1 MTLRCAKRKIVL
13 DLGMSTLKEESA
25 HWAGLAG
32 AKNNTRGVLDR
43 PGTQLLRLRP
53 TVSPQLLRG
62 LGGVDQRSAVEADR
76 LLVAAVPMAPCRL
89 SSRPTTPYEYAS
101 HSPAIVAP
109 QLARITVHST

>member
-53 TVSPQLLRG
+53 TLSPQAVGKGSAAWSSAPWSRLIGCSLLLFLWRP
-62 LGGVDQRSAVEADR
+62 AVCHRDLR
-76 LLVAAVPMAPCRL
+76 RRMNMP
-89 SSRPTTPYEYAS
+89 PTD
-101 HSPAIVAP
+101 P
-109 QLARITVHST
+109 QS

>member
-53 TVSPQLLRG
+53 TLSPQLLRG
-62 LGGVDQRSAVEADR
+62 VGGVEQRSVVEADR
-76 LLVAAVPMAPCRL
+76 LLVAAVPKGAVAS
-89 SSRPTTPYEYAS
+89 SSRP
-101 HSPAIVAP
+101 
-109 QLARITVHST
+109 

>member
-53 TVSPQLLRG
+53 TLSPQAVG
-62 LGGVDQRSAVEADR
+62 KGSAAWSSAPLSR
-76 LLVAAVPMAPCRL
+76 LIGCSFLCSYGAVAL
-89 SSRPTTPYEYAS
+89 SSRP
-101 HSPAIVAP
+101 
-109 QLARITVHST
+109 